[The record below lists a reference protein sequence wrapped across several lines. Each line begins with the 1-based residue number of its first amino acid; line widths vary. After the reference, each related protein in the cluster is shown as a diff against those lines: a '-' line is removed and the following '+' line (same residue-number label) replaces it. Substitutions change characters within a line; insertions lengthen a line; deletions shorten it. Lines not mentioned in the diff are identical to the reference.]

1 MSRALRWDERA
12 LDALRRLE
20 RRGPASTRRI
30 RDAVERFA
38 ETERG
43 NIKNLK
49 GRADLWRLRVGDWR
63 VIFATDAPN
72 TMTVLTVEL
81 RRDAYRS

>member
-20 RRGPASTRRI
+20 RRDPASARRI
-30 RDAVERFA
+30 RDGVERFA

-43 NIKNLK
+43 DIKKLK

-63 VIFATDAPN
+63 VIFATDAAN

-81 RRDAYRS
+81 RRDAYRN